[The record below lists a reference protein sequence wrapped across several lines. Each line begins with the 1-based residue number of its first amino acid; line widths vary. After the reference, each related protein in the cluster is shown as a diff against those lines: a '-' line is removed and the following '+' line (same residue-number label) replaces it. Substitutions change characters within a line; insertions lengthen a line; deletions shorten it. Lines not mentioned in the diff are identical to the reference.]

1 MRLDFNEKKGM
12 LVIKKIISIT
22 VALLVILT
30 GVQSFAKDAPDKT
43 NLAWEVVT
51 GLDFIDSEKEATDLV
66 TRAEFATTVLK
77 LYGEKTA
84 GDFDEGSDTPY
95 SDVLKEHY
103 KSTDIKRS
111 YELGFVRGY
120 DDGKF
125 YPENEVQ
132 LVQAMKIIVDLLGY
146 QDYVLYR
153 GGYPFAYM
161 SEGAKLGISSGI
173 SRQFNESITYYE
185 FARMIYNAMEE
196 AIVEVNA
203 IEEGNVTFN
212 KDRDAT
218 FLSKYHD
225 IYKAEGVVTA
235 NPYTKVNGTASI
247 GDKKLEINDF
257 IYVTKTDIF
266 NQYVGYNCEYYY
278 EDTGRD
284 TPVLKFAVPVDNE
297 SGEIKGRNIVGTTK
311 NTIKFLDENEDVDYI
326 ELSENGNVIYNG
338 IYASKVINYDLEK
351 LVDFSGK
358 IVVCDT
364 DSNGEYD
371 MIFVTEYKNYI
382 LDKVLLS
389 ENKIFV
395 KDEVNSYI
403 VDITNN
409 TFVTATKGGE
419 ICDLSAL
426 ESGTLISVASSGV
439 TPSGRKNISVV
450 VSDKTVTANVTSL
463 SDNEATLSYQKGSNQ
478 IDENYRISKNFIGEN
493 GAKIAVRGSGSFHID
508 ALGEIGYFKVGENTG
523 FQYGYVIATHTDKK
537 FDGELKIKML
547 SSSGEILYFYT
558 ADKVNVDG
566 DKVERKNIANILE
579 SSSTI
584 TGTVKQLIRYDV
596 NKEGLI
602 SHIDTVLENS
612 DGDSL
617 ALRKEEIGSS
627 GATYKNGMKT
637 FVISGSTN
645 RYILGSATKLF
656 LIPTGDGA
664 SDDDYQVRTNSYF
677 TDASYGKSSSGE
689 KLIMYNVEDAEPKV
703 VELRVEAVSGG
714 LGGVSQYGS
723 DLAIVKG
730 KAKVINDEGE
740 ERVAIKVMVTNAEKT
755 LPITDKTKLLRFE
768 DGSITNGTA
777 LHYDDVTPLTVDDF
791 KFGDA
796 VLYAEDERGDVRTLL
811 RVSQYNVADCAA
823 DGTEEG
829 PIYKYGSENRGS
841 YLERTRASVRKIDG
855 RKVLLDVGEGQDN
868 LMWMN
873 LVGSIQVYL
882 VDTEKETVSI
892 ASFNDI
898 IASEHDSYADKIL
911 IRIRNY
917 VTKQVVIYR

>member
-1 MRLDFNEKKGM
+1 M
-12 LVIKKIISIT
+12 IKKIISIT

-30 GVQSFAKDAPDKT
+30 GVQSFAKDTPDKT

-51 GLDFIDSEKEATDLV
+51 GLGFIDSEKEATDLV

-84 GDFDEGSDTPY
+84 GDFDAGSDTPY

-146 QDYVLYR
+146 QDYVLYQ

-173 SRQFNESITYYE
+173 SKQFNESITYYE

-203 IEEGNVTFN
+203 IEGGNVTFN

-235 NPYTKVNGTASI
+235 NPLTKINSTSSI
-247 GDKKLEINDF
+247 GDKKLEIDDF
-257 IYVTKTDIF
+257 LYVTQTDKF
-266 NQYVGYNCEYYY
+266 NSCVGYNCEYYY

-284 TPVLKFAVPVDNE
+284 TPVLRFAIPVDNE
-297 SGEIKGRNIVGTTK
+297 SGEIKGCDIVGVTK
-311 NTIKFLDENEDVDYI
+311 NTIKFLDENEDVDDI
-326 ELSENGNVIYNG
+326 ELAENGNVIYNG
-338 IYASKVINYDLEK
+338 VYSAKVVNFDLEK
-351 LVDFSGK
+351 LVDFTGK
-358 IVVCDT
+358 IEVCDT
-364 DSNGEYD
+364 NTDGEYD
-371 MIFVTEYKNYI
+371 VIFVTEYKNYV

-403 VDITNN
+403 VEVTNN
-409 TFVTATKGGE
+409 TSLSVTKGGE
-419 ICDLSAL
+419 ACDLSEL
-426 ESGTLISVASSGV
+426 ESGALLSVASSET

-450 VSDKTVTANVTSL
+450 VSDKTVTANVTAL
-463 SDNEATLSYQKGSNQ
+463 SDNEVTLTYQKGSNK
-478 IDENYRISKNFIGEN
+478 IEEYYKISKNYIGEN
-493 GAKIAVRGSGSFHID
+493 GAKIAVRGSGSFLID
-508 ALGEIGYFKVGENTG
+508 ALGEIGYFKVGENSG
-523 FQYGYVIATHTDKK
+523 MQYGYVIATHTDKK
-537 FDGELKIKML
+537 FDGELKLKML

-566 DKVERKNIANILE
+566 NKTERKNIAAILE

-584 TGTVKQLIRYDV
+584 PGTSKQLIRYDV

-612 DGDSL
+612 DGDTQ
-617 ALRKEEIGSS
+617 ALKKEEIGSS

-637 FVISGSTN
+637 FVISGSTD

-656 LIPTGDGA
+656 LIPTGEGA
-664 SDDDYQVRTNSYF
+664 ADDDYQVRTNSYF
-677 TDASYGKSSSGE
+677 TDATYGKNSSGE
-689 KLIMYNVEDAEPKV
+689 KLIMYNVEDAEPEV

-714 LGGVSQYGS
+714 LGGVSQYNS
-723 DLAIVKG
+723 DLAIIKG
-730 KAKVINDEGE
+730 KAKVIDADGE

-755 LPITDKTKLLRFE
+755 LPISDKTKLLRFE
-768 DGSITNGTA
+768 DGSISNGTA
-777 LHYDDVTPLTVDDF
+777 LNYDDVTPLTIDDF

-796 VLYAEDERGDVRTLL
+796 VLYAEDERGDIRTLL
-811 RVSQYNVADCAA
+811 RVSQYNASECAA
-823 DGTEEG
+823 DGTEDG
-829 PIYKYGSENRGS
+829 PVYKYGSENRGS

-873 LVGSIQVYL
+873 LVGSVQVYL
-882 VDTEKETVSI
+882 VDTEKETVTI

-898 IASEHDSYADKIL
+898 IASEHDSFADKIL
-911 IRIRNY
+911 IRMRNY